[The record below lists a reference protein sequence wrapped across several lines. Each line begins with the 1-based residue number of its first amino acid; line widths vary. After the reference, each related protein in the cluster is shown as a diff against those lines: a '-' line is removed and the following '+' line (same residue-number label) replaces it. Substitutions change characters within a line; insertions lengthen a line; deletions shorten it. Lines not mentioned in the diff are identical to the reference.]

1 MATLTNPVNKQNIVD
16 RFADYVVATANSGIG
31 WGTNA
36 VPQYYDTNI
45 GTVNVVNPAIFGGT
59 TSGKGIGINGTSISG
74 TTITA
79 SSIYNTLLAETNAYT
94 MIRNL
99 RATLTI
105 TASVD
110 LRADQPNSGTIKPNG
125 LVYDATVVAYM
136 NSGYLQ
142 SVGSPNNGGV
152 AATNTISAPNLETL
166 FFNMR
171 AAYNSAR
178 GTTFTENTVLCH
190 ASCHSSC
197 HSSRGRR

>member
-1 MATLTNPVNKQNIVD
+1 MASLTNPVNKQNIVD

-36 VPQYYDTNI
+36 VPTWSHPYL
-45 GTVNVVNPAIFGGT
+45 GTFNVVDPALFGGT
-59 TSGKGIGINGTSISG
+59 TGGKAIGINGTSIAG

-79 SSIYNTLLAETNAYT
+79 STIYNTLLAETNTYT
-94 MIRNL
+94 LIRNL
-99 RATLTI
+99 RGTLTV
-105 TASVD
+105 TGAGRTD
-110 LRADQPNSGTIKPNG
+110 NPSGETWPVG
-125 LVYDATVVAYM
+125 LQYDATVVSYM
-136 NSGYLQ
+136 NGNYLQ
-142 SVGSPNNGGV
+142 NVGSPANGGV

-166 FFNMR
+166 FFNLR

-178 GTTFTENTVLCH
+178 ANTLQYDTVICH